1 VGNGSSAL
9 KLAWL
14 AGRVPNPHSPASL
27 TGESEMTEA
36 ERALLI
42 AVAEMLLHKHGN
54 ADDYFPFAVDELRV
68 ALQEVREQPEPGNA

>member
-1 VGNGSSAL
+1 
-9 KLAWL
+9 
-14 AGRVPNPHSPASL
+14 
-27 TGESEMTEA
+27 MTEA